1 MPFEVADALSG
12 YDFRLRLSPIPIRQI
27 SRQAIGALLQV
38 CVGRT
43 LPFRQVKGRP
53 RESDCRT
60 SAPRTR
66 PAGGFRRRTASPGR
80 SGSRAPGSRDRL
92 RRRRRRSRRRW
103 SSARMRRKAQT
114 GRVGCARSDGRL
126 CGALKTSA
134 HIIAC
139 RRMLVGR
146 VGQESPARNASTGK
160 RRLPSKCSNDIMR
173 EKMDCPFEQLKRK
186 NENE

>member
-38 CVGRT
+38 RVGRT

-66 PAGGFRRRTASPGR
+66 PAGGFRRRTASPRR
-80 SGSRAPGSRDRL
+80 SGSRDPGSRDRL

-103 SSARMRRKAQT
+103 SSARMRRKART
-114 GRVGCARSDGRL
+114 GRAGCARSDGRL
-126 CGALKTSA
+126 CGVRKTSA

-139 RRMLVGR
+139 RRLIVLR
-146 VGQESPARNASTGK
+146 AW
-160 RRLPSKCSNDIMR
+160 RRKGNIFDKKTAVAVEMF
-173 EKMDCPFEQLKRK
+173 K
-186 NENE
+186 